1 MQNPPSPLSCTILH
15 IRVNPHQR
23 TEDAMA
29 QATQPPPEPASN
41 GNANEVSRFAAHFSD
56 TPEPGLRHVKVD
68 VERTFRTSEEL
79 SLWLQACVLRLALD
93 AKAET
98 I

>member
-1 MQNPPSPLSCTILH
+1 
-15 IRVNPHQR
+15 
-23 TEDAMA
+23 MA
-29 QATQPPPEPASN
+29 QETHAPPESPHN
-41 GNANEVSRFAAHFSD
+41 GNFEEVSRFAVHFSD

-93 AKAET
+93 AKSEGN
-98 I
+98 